1 LDGSLVLWILD
12 FQSNRTQ
19 QVKVGQWMSD
29 KRTTSMVSPPW
40 CVLSP
45 KLYTSDCKSSYPGRQ
60 LIKIADNT
68 ALVMLI
74 QDEEK
79 EHGPVL
85 ENFVK
90 WCDDSHLVLNTK
102 KEKRNAY

>member
-1 LDGSLVLWILD
+1 
-12 FQSNRTQ
+12 
-19 QVKVGQWMSD
+19 MSD
-29 KRTTSMVSPPW
+29 KRTTSMDSPQW

-45 KLYTSDCKSSYPGRQ
+45 QLYTNDCKSSYPGRQ

-68 ALVMLI
+68 ALVRLI

-90 WCDDSHLVLNTK
+90 WCDDSLSAEHK
-102 KEKRNAY
+102 KKRKETHIDCRGNITPSPLTVVQGQYIEVV